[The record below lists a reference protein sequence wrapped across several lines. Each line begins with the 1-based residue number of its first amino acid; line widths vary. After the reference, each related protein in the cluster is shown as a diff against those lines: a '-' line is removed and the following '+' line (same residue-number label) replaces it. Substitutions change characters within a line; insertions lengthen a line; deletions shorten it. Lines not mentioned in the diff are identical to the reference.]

1 MENLITTY
9 NSQPVTSSRMV
20 AEHFGKRHDNV
31 MRDIENIIGG
41 LLKIEDTHPT
51 EMFYLE
57 SYTNEQNGQKYLQY
71 LMNRDGFS
79 LLVMGF
85 TGKQALEWKIKYIN
99 AFNEMEK
106 ELSTPKLTPAPR
118 YRARQLSTALKDME
132 KTKETL
138 QKMFK
143 VGDGIAYAKAVSLV
157 EATYGVQLDII
168 KDMLPAADTPTA
180 YLTPTEIGQLI
191 GKSARE
197 VNLLLVGY
205 GFQHKE
211 GKVWRLDEAGRKY
224 GEEMPY
230 EKNGHSGYQIKWNE
244 QVVDYIQNQLEE
256 DAKKK
261 REIDIE
267 LAAKLRKL
275 TRREWDF
282 VINAIRL
289 SYDSFAKRGIPPT
302 MDMIVQDIYEILIAE
317 KQRRMALGQN

>member
-1 MENLITTY
+1 MDKLIMTY
-9 NSQPVTSSRMV
+9 NDQLVTSSRQV
-20 AEHFGKRHDNV
+20 ADSFGKEHKNV
-31 MRDIENIIGG
+31 LTAIREI
-41 LLKIEDTHPT
+41 LVAQKSATKF
-51 EMFYLE
+51 FYE
-57 SYTNEQNGQKYLQY
+57 SEHEYRGRKFPMYY
-71 LMNRDGFS
+71 MNRDGFS

-85 TGKQALEWKIKYIN
+85 TGEQALEWKIKYIN

-106 ELSTPKLTPAPR
+106 ELATPKLTPAPR

-138 QKMFK
+138 QKIFK

-168 KDMLPAADTPTA
+168 KDMLPAADTLTA
-180 YLTPTEIGQLI
+180 YLTPTEIGQLL

-211 GKVWRLDEAGRKY
+211 GNKVWRLDEAGRKY

-230 EKNGHSGYQIKWNE
+230 ERNGHSGYQIRWNE

-275 TRREWDF
+275 THKEWHW

-289 SYDSFAKRGIPPT
+289 SYDSLLERGIDPT
-302 MDMIVQDIYEILIAE
+302 MDKIAQMIYDVLIAE
-317 KQRRMALGQN
+317 KQRRMVVGQN

>member
-1 MENLITTY
+1 MTY
-9 NSQPVTSSRMV
+9 NDQLVTSSRQV
-20 AEHFGKRHDNV
+20 AENFEKEHKVVLRAIKEILV
-31 MRDIENIIGG
+31 
-41 LLKIEDTHPT
+41 
-51 EMFYLE
+51 
-57 SYTNEQNGQKYLQY
+57 EQNCATKFFFESEHEYRGRKFPMYY
-71 LMNRDGFS
+71 MNRDGFS

-85 TGKQALEWKIKYIN
+85 TGKQALDWKIKYIN

-132 KTKETL
+132 KTKEAL

-230 EKNGHSGYQIKWNE
+230 ERNGHSGYQIRWNE

-256 DAKKK
+256 DVKKK
-261 REIDIE
+261 QMLISVYNQFATREQSSEAYVKVRDFAINYLHSKPLTEQREIANAYARIERQACSAEDILLIIE
-267 LAAKLRKL
+267 YYTEAKG
-275 TRREWDF
+275 E
-282 VINAIRL
+282 
-289 SYDSFAKRGIPPT
+289 Y
-302 MDMIVQDIYEILIAE
+302 IA
-317 KQRRMALGQN
+317 LCG

>member
-1 MENLITTY
+1 MDKLIMTY
-9 NSQPVTSSRMV
+9 NDQLVTSSRQV
-20 AEHFGKRHDNV
+20 AESFEKAHKNV
-31 MRDIENIIGG
+31 LRA
-41 LLKIEDTHPT
+41 IEDILAAQNSAAK
-51 EMFYLE
+51 FYYE
-57 SYTNEQNGQKYLQY
+57 TTYENRGKQYPMY

-85 TGKQALEWKIKYIN
+85 TGEQALEWKIKYIN

-132 KTKETL
+132 KTKEAL

-230 EKNGHSGYQIKWNE
+230 EKNGHSGYQIRWNE

-275 TRREWDF
+275 THKEWHW

-289 SYDSFAKRGIPPT
+289 SYDSLLERGIDPT
-302 MDMIVQDIYEILIAE
+302 MDKIAQMIYDVLIAE
-317 KQRRMALGQN
+317 KQRRMVVGQN